1 METLIKLKKRRVKL
15 SYSHPDFSNPHRKK
29 AHWKAEKLFSL
40 HSAKRVYLSR
50 TIKSAV
56 NCPDTV
62 SADWGAGPVDQLICP
77 KNNTKISPE
86 QVGDLSVLIMC
97 DSWRAHCSFR
107 VFFFSSHTVFY
118 ETHTTVQCTVQIK
131 SALLEWFLGM
141 EICRDL
147 TSSADISL
155 GGDRYFS
162 PRRQISSTIAH
173 YLSVWWISL
182 RLPLVPHSAKKL
194 VWSSHSL
201 WWIAIIYRALIT
213 PVFKFWNYGL
223 ISCLYSMVLIP
234 ENLTGV
240 ECCLTI
246 HNIKTFWKVECLK
259 RC

>member
-1 METLIKLKKRRVKL
+1 MWQLKNSLQFQVIFFPHILCFTKLIQL
-15 SYSHPDFSNPHRKK
+15 S
-29 AHWKAEKLFSL
+29 
-40 HSAKRVYLSR
+40 
-50 TIKSAV
+50 
-56 NCPDTV
+56 
-62 SADWGAGPVDQLICP
+62 
-77 KNNTKISPE
+77 
-86 QVGDLSVLIMC
+86 
-97 DSWRAHCSFR
+97 
-107 VFFFSSHTVFY
+107 
-118 ETHTTVQCTVQIK
+118 
-131 SALLEWFLGM
+131 SALFRSSQPYWSEFWEWRFVG
-141 EICRDL
+141 
-147 TSSADISL
+147 TWPNSADISL

-162 PRRQISSTIAH
+162 PRKQISFTIAH

-194 VWSSHSL
+194 VCSSHSV